1 MLNKTKCKV
10 EIKKVLAKT
19 LFSLGALASIV
30 AFQTKKQVD
39 YSKASFEPFVIEKK
53 NANGSYANFVDDFDI
68 SGDLPVA
75 YLTSMAGSTNE
86 TFGTVSYVCN
96 SYGVSKRVIYKSHW
110 VESQEPTYEA
120 YNDRIFKT
128 YKFEHYLSLPVNE
141 VKSYELQP
149 HSSNTF
155 TMSAIYSTSETVRQ
169 MVSRSYTISDSVSN
183 TIGLKIGGSISYDGI
198 KLNGSASTSTTI
210 TVSESL
216 NTTIATERSKTITYS
231 EQATS
236 NWTLVNDTDNYRVFA
251 FHYRQRFAL
260 YFTTV
265 YKMEYTRTRTGV
277 IFLGLDDSFSYTFKE
292 YTPEKTVYF
301 MIPID
306 AHVPFCYDEYYYDEN
321 GNEVIDRPFANNT
334 VYF

>member
-1 MLNKTKCKV
+1 
-10 EIKKVLAKT
+10 
-19 LFSLGALASIV
+19 
-30 AFQTKKQVD
+30 
-39 YSKASFEPFVIEKK
+39 
-53 NANGSYANFVDDFDI
+53 
-68 SGDLPVA
+68 
-75 YLTSMAGSTNE
+75 
-86 TFGTVSYVCN
+86 
-96 SYGVSKRVIYKSHW
+96 
-110 VESQEPTYEA
+110 
-120 YNDRIFKT
+120 
-128 YKFEHYLSLPVNE
+128 
-141 VKSYELQP
+141 
-149 HSSNTF
+149 
-155 TMSAIYSTSETVRQ
+155 